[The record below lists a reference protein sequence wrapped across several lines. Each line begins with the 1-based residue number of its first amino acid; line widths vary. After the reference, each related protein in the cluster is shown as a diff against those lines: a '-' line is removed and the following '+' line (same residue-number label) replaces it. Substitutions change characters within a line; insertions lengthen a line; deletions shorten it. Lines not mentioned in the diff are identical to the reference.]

1 MHQLSFHEN
10 LQTLHVGTLP
20 NHAYFIPHSSRESA
34 LTQCRTNSQRFAPLS
49 GEWGQI
55 VKSSATLGKELNRR
69 EPAEAFARAIVEEHF
84 NFIQAL
90 PGNRPEIA
98 AFWEEKAQQTIGIFV
113 GTTFPWRRR
122 MRKVNDCVELVRKFP
137 MIGKL

>member
-1 MHQLSFHEN
+1 MARPEDWFECLPWSTPLYPFPMPNRGPGVYPWSFQGGYGSPE
-10 LQTLHVGTLP
+10 G
-20 NHAYFIPHSSRESA
+20 R
-34 LTQCRTNSQRFAPLS
+34 R
-49 GEWGQI
+49 GEIGQI
-55 VKSSATLGKELNRR
+55 VKSSATLGKKLNRR

-84 NFIQAL
+84 NFIQTL